1 MSDEDIPK
9 FDISKYTDAM
19 DREQLIE
26 LWSKLEVAQMLIK
39 QSNKLSRQVYEDI
52 KFFKM
57 ATDYKKVDGDDQ

>member
-26 LWSKLEVAQMLIK
+26 LWSKVEVARMLIE
-39 QSNKLSRQVYEDI
+39 QSNKLTRQVYEDI
-52 KFFKM
+52 EFFKM
-57 ATDYKKVDGDDQ
+57 ATEYKKLKGDD

>member
-26 LWSKLEVAQMLIK
+26 LWSKVEVARMLIE
-39 QSNKLSRQVYEDI
+39 QSNKLTRQVYEDI
-52 KFFKM
+52 EFFKM
-57 ATDYKKVDGDDQ
+57 ATEFKNQNNEDS